1 VKAPPPAR
9 QLKAFLDRYT
19 PEVARVARAA
29 LARMRRL
36 VPGAVE
42 LVYDNYNALVIGF
55 GPTERTSEVLLSIAV
70 YPRWVNLFFL
80 HGARLS
86 DPERLLKG
94 GGKRVRHIVLE
105 DASVLDRPGVRK
117 LITQALGTAVSPID
131 RGGHRRMII
140 RSISP
145 KQRARRPPAGASA
158 RAKENQP

>member
-1 VKAPPPAR
+1 MKPPAPAR
-9 QLKAFLDRYT
+9 QLKGFLDRYT

-29 LARMRRL
+29 RARMRRL

-55 GPTERTSEVLLSIAV
+55 GPTERASDALFSIAL

-86 DPERLLKG
+86 DPEKLLKG

-117 LITQALGTAVSPID
+117 LISQALRTAATPID
-131 RGGHRRMII
+131 RGHHRRLII
-140 RSISP
+140 KSISP
-145 KQRARRPPAGASA
+145 NQRARRPPATPH
-158 RAKENQP
+158 AKENQP